1 MPYRMSQNS
10 YARFEFASAVIM
22 IAIDATYLYFLGGPS
37 FARMVESIQDSKF
50 KLNIFGAAASY
61 LLMLYGLH
69 YFVLTRKSAQTT
81 TDSMIRDSAVL
92 GLVIYGVFDSTNIA
106 MFSKYKLGMAVVDTL
121 WGVFLFSTT
130 TYLTLQYRKYLS

>member
-1 MPYRMSQNS
+1 MGD
-10 YARFEFASAVIM
+10 EFASAMIM
-22 IAIDATYLYFLGGPS
+22 IALDATYLYFLGGPP

-50 KLNIFGAAASY
+50 RLNIFGAAASY

-69 YFVLTRKSAQTT
+69 YFVLSRARTQST

-106 MFSKYKLGMAVVDTL
+106 MFSKYKLGLAVVDTL